1 MTFGPKES
9 YSISSAWKAYSIPMS
24 SLNKEADLTN
34 VIAIIYFTGS
44 TDFDGKSISVKNIYY
59 SHKKEQ

>member
-34 VIAIIYFTGS
+34 VTAIIYFTGEKN
-44 TDFDGKSISVKNIYY
+44 FDGKPLIVKNIYY
-59 SHKKEQ
+59 SHKKER